1 MDLNEKKKAAAAIAK
16 MGKQLTLTI
25 AVLDADVKFA
35 AEQWRKSPSNQFWRR
50 TLVRCLCALAEG
62 VLSLLKNIAPD
73 SAKFFEVEL
82 TEKDMEVATERRN
95 YIDNGIQ
102 KSKPAFLK
110 FSENLKETFKL
121 FAKAHTVQFEIR
133 YDKSGFKELCDTFDS
148 RNKLMHPKGLFD
160 VEVSDKA
167 VDAADQGMKW
177 FDSELHNLLQECGGE
192 LPYSKTNS

>member
-1 MDLNEKKKAAAAIAK
+1 MEINEKKRQAAAIAK

-25 AVLDADVKFA
+25 AVLDSDVKFA
-35 AEQWRKSPSNQFWRR
+35 AVQWRKSQSDQFWRR

-62 VLSLLKNIAPD
+62 VLGLLKNLAPD

-82 TEKDMEVATERRN
+82 TAKDIEVATERRN
-95 YIDNGIQ
+95 YIENGIQ
-102 KSKPAFLK
+102 RSKPAFLK

-121 FAKAHTVQFEIR
+121 FAKTHTVQFEIR
-133 YDKSGFKELCDTFDS
+133 YEEPGFKALCDTFDS

-160 VEVSDKA
+160 LEVSDQA

-177 FDSELHNLLQECGGE
+177 FDSALSNLLQECGKK
-192 LPYSKTNS
+192 LPFSKISS